1 MRLKR
6 HYELLKAELLSAALA
21 NEIDADGEIWIV
33 RERVPIVENYRYII
47 DWYAIDDFKNGLAEE
62 PSDKFRA
69 VRLPLKKVIAEL
81 DEWIAIT

>member
-33 RERVPIVENYRYII
+33 RERVPIVENYRYIQQSLQLR
-47 DWYAIDDFKNGLAEE
+47 KN
-62 PSDKFRA
+62 
-69 VRLPLKKVIAEL
+69 
-81 DEWIAIT
+81 